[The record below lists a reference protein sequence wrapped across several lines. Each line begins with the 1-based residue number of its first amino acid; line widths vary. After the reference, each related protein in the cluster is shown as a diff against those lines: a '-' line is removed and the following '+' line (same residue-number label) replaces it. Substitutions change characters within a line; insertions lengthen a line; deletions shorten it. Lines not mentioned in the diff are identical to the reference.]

1 MSIDLH
7 CHTRFSDG
15 STPLEE
21 VVALAALRGVGTLA
35 ITDHD
40 TMAGCAAG
48 VRVGRAHGIRVIP
61 GVEISAADPKRGGKA
76 HILCYAPIHPERLQP
91 LLDATTQSRK
101 AAMLQSIEKVMR
113 LYPIP
118 REMILRRTA
127 GSTNIYK
134 QHVMQAL
141 MDAGYASEMF
151 GEVFRRLYDSQ
162 NGAAYVSVGYPTV
175 QTVLEGIHAAGGLAV
190 LAHPSEYHN
199 MELLAELATSGM
211 LHGVE
216 VFHPRNTQE
225 DKAAI
230 HDIATRCHLAETG
243 GTDFHGFYTTRKNP
257 VGTFT
262 TAQAEFDKLFAE
274 RKEYE
279 S

>member
-15 STPLEE
+15 STPMEE
-21 VVALAALRGVGTLA
+21 VISLAALRGVDTLA

-40 TMAGCAAG
+40 TMAGCADALRAGKEHG
-48 VRVGRAHGIRVIP
+48 VRIIP
-61 GVEISAADPKRGGKA
+61 GVEISAADPDRSGKA
-76 HILCYAPIHPERLQP
+76 HILCYAPQRPEWLQP
-91 LLDATTQSRK
+91 LLDATTQSRH

-118 REMILRRTA
+118 REMILRRAA
-127 GSTNIYK
+127 GSTNLYK
-134 QHVMQAL
+134 QHVLQAL

-151 GEVFRRLYDSQ
+151 GEVFRRLYDSKI
-162 NGAAYVSVGYPTV
+162 GAAYVSVKYPTV
-175 QTVLEGIHAAGGLAV
+175 SEVLDAIHAAEGLAV

-199 MELLAELATSGM
+199 MDLLLELAKSGR

-216 VFHPRNTQE
+216 IYHPRNTPE
-225 DKAAI
+225 DKSAM
-230 HDIATRCHLAETG
+230 HEIAQRYGLAETG

-257 VGTFT
+257 VGTCT
-262 TAQAEFDKLFAE
+262 TAPAELDKLFKH
-274 RKEYE
+274 RKEQTL
-279 S
+279 